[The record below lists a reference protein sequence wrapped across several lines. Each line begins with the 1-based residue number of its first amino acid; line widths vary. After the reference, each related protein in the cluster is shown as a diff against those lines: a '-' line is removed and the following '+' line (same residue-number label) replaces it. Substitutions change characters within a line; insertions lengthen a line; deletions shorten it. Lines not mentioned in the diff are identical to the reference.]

1 MIVHL
6 QQTNKI
12 YTHCYTSNFLFS
24 VFHQSL
30 CVCVFLGIIRCYLKM
45 PDERV
50 KTSSEITKFTMLQI
64 AISSIWKLHFNLF
77 THEYWDGIKNEL
89 ESNWKIMDE
98 HPRSKNHQRENR
110 SSNETENVNF
120 VTQNSIFMD
129 FTPLTRRRSRSSS
142 SRAHFRAL
150 FIAPL

>member
-6 QQTNKI
+6 QQANKI
-12 YTHCYTSNFLFS
+12 YTHCYTI
-24 VFHQSL
+24 HQIFYSAFFINL
-30 CVCVFLGIIRCYLKM
+30 SVCVFFSAWSVAIYAM
-45 PDERV
+45 PDERI

-77 THEYWDGIKNEL
+77 THEYWDGIENEL
-89 ESNWKIMDE
+89 ESNWKIME

-129 FTPLTRRRSRSSS
+129 FTPLTWRSSS

-150 FIAPL
+150 FTAPL